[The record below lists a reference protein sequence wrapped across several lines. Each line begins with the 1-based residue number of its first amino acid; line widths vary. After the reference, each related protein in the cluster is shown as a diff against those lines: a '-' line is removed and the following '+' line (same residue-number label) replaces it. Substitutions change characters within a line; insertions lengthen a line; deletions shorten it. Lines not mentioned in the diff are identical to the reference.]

1 MGKRLRIGLLV
12 DYLVSEYSEFLIEGV
27 EACCKKVDA
36 DFYIFQM
43 GVLQDTSQNF
53 DYQYVAIT
61 AFLSSNNI
69 DGLIF
74 VSTTQTHYMDL
85 DSYISYLNSYYPLP
99 IVNIGMAIPGIP
111 SVEVQYEDAF
121 RALIEHVV
129 RDIGVRK
136 VGLMSVES
144 HSDEVVL
151 REKVFWQVMKEYG
164 VSFNSVTVWKAK
176 FSYSSAIYELN
187 KSIKPGE
194 PFDYDAIIALNDDM
208 AIAVM
213 DFAKLKGIS
222 VPEQLVVTGFDDLRK
237 ASFSEPSLSTVN
249 QMIFQQGYVAAR
261 TLYDKI
267 NGKDVPTV
275 QTIDAKAVLRNSTGA
290 TEYFNKVR
298 NNDFIE
304 IDRVALADMG
314 NSSSASEWYHRR
326 SQIYT
331 MSKLYM
337 SMQADITEEEMIN
350 HLTYNI
356 KALGIPYVFVAA
368 FDEPVETDDPFD
380 YFHLPHEASVLCCYD
395 EKQEVVINTYSPKY
409 FFDPNEIMI
418 PPDLLP
424 KSQNPIVAMSLFNG
438 KIQYGYML
446 VEKTDFDIAVYDTLR
461 STISLLLTSIQSFKS
476 LSENKNVLKEKYAAL
491 DRIAH
496 TDELTGLMNRR
507 GLYDFC
513 QKSLELAASMQQKG
527 LVIYGDLDGLKS
539 INDNFGH
546 EAGDKAIIAIATI
559 LKTSFRSTD
568 FVARVG
574 GDEFVIVST
583 GLSKE
588 MFDGIKQKIE
598 ERCIEWTTRTNSL
611 FLLSISL
618 GYVEFPFENNYDLTM
633 LLSQADT
640 KLYEVKK
647 AKK

>member
-99 IVNIGMAIPGIP
+99 IVNIGLQIPGIP

-136 VGLMSVES
+136 VGLMSVAS

-151 REKVFWQVMKEYG
+151 REKIFWQVMKEYG
-164 VSFNSVTVWKAK
+164 IPFSAVTVWKAK

-194 PFDYDAIIALNDDM
+194 PFDYDSVIALNDDM

-290 TEYFNKVR
+290 TEYLIR
-298 NNDFIE
+298 
-304 IDRVALADMG
+304 L
-314 NSSSASEWYHRR
+314 
-326 SQIYT
+326 
-331 MSKLYM
+331 
-337 SMQADITEEEMIN
+337 
-350 HLTYNI
+350 
-356 KALGIPYVFVAA
+356 
-368 FDEPVETDDPFD
+368 
-380 YFHLPHEASVLCCYD
+380 
-395 EKQEVVINTYSPKY
+395 
-409 FFDPNEIMI
+409 EIMI
-418 PPDLLP
+418 L
-424 KSQNPIVAMSLFNG
+424 
-438 KIQYGYML
+438 
-446 VEKTDFDIAVYDTLR
+446 
-461 STISLLLTSIQSFKS
+461 
-476 LSENKNVLKEKYAAL
+476 
-491 DRIAH
+491 
-496 TDELTGLMNRR
+496 
-507 GLYDFC
+507 
-513 QKSLELAASMQQKG
+513 
-527 LVIYGDLDGLKS
+527 
-539 INDNFGH
+539 
-546 EAGDKAIIAIATI
+546 
-559 LKTSFRSTD
+559 
-568 FVARVG
+568 
-574 GDEFVIVST
+574 
-583 GLSKE
+583 
-588 MFDGIKQKIE
+588 
-598 ERCIEWTTRTNSL
+598 
-611 FLLSISL
+611 
-618 GYVEFPFENNYDLTM
+618 
-633 LLSQADT
+633 
-640 KLYEVKK
+640 
-647 AKK
+647 